1 MLSLKEVTSSRI
13 TCLNNL
19 SLSIVKIVPRYRNIQ
34 FNEHLTMSAFSI
46 YKMKTANQTHK
57 DADRTN
63 EMSRKEKKCLH
74 GYPCMSDYIYVYTY
88 RHDYLT

>member
-1 MLSLKEVTSSRI
+1 
-13 TCLNNL
+13 
-19 SLSIVKIVPRYRNIQ
+19 
-34 FNEHLTMSAFSI
+34 MSAFSI